1 MEIQAVG
8 APFDVVNH
16 HSSNSNQYPKNF
28 KWTNSPEQIQVVHDM
43 SIIGVL
49 GDDFKLVDDQIRFGW
64 ICESNTVVPQLLQ
77 LLKEHHEEIFEQGEF
92 DAIFTCDREL
102 CSLDDRFVFSW
113 AGSNLPWTAP
123 DDCKIYD
130 KSKLCSMI
138 ASPKGEGS
146 DASFGHGFRI
156 EWAKKL
162 QDSLDLYGGA
172 LGTERIGFSSNLNEQ
187 WHNKADALNDYMFS
201 VVIENGSYDA
211 YYTEKITDAFA
222 TGTIPIYHGCPSIGD
237 IFNTDGIIFLND
249 DFKIE
254 DLSEELYMSKMD
266 AIKDN
271 FERVKALQGSDDMI
285 AENILSMV
293 EVDV

>member
-1 MEIQAVG
+1 
-8 APFDVVNH
+8 
-16 HSSNSNQYPKNF
+16 
-28 KWTNSPEQIQVVHDM
+28 
-43 SIIGVL
+43 
-49 GDDFKLVDDQIRFGW
+49 
-64 ICESNTVVPQLLQ
+64 
-77 LLKEHHEEIFEQGEF
+77 
-92 DAIFTCDREL
+92 
-102 CSLDDRFVFSW
+102 
-113 AGSNLPWTAP
+113 
-123 DDCKIYD
+123 
-130 KSKLCSMI
+130 MI

-146 DASFGHGFRI
+146 DASPGHGFRI

-162 QDSLDLYGGA
+162 QNSLDLYGGA

-201 VVIENGSYDA
+201 VVIENGSYDG

-222 TGTIPIYHGCPSIGD
+222 TGTIPIYHGSPSIGD
-237 IFNTDGIIFLND
+237 TFNTDGIIFLDD

-285 AENILSMV
+285 AENILTMV
-293 EVDV
+293 EVEV